1 MINRLRD
8 EAGYS
13 LVEVMV
19 SILILSIAIIPMV
32 SMFDTGLKTAVLGGN
47 YDTARALA
55 KKQLE
60 SVQSLPY
67 KTVKVRFPS
76 SPAPFN
82 ISGRSVT
89 TGRTDPEPLFSGF
102 TYDIEKQFVS
112 ALPPGSDTFVDSPVD
127 VGLMRVTVTVR
138 WESKTYNATTIK
150 VR

>member
-1 MINRLRD
+1 
-8 EAGYS
+8 
-13 LVEVMV
+13 
-19 SILILSIAIIPMV
+19 MV

-82 ISGRSVT
+82 ASGRSVS
-89 TGRTDPEPLFSGF
+89 TGRTDSEPLFSGF
-102 TYDIEKQFVS
+102 TYNIEKQFVS
-112 ALPPGSDTFVDSPVD
+112 APPSGSDTFADSPVD

-138 WESKTYNATTIK
+138 WESKSYSATTIK
-150 VR
+150 AR